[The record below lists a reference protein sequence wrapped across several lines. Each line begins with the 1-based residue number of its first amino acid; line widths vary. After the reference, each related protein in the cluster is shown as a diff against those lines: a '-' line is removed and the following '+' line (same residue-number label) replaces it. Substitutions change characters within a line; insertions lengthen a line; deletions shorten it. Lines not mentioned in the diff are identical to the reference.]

1 MRFRELLPIIL
12 LVAGFAAGLLGGLIL
27 RPLPLTTTVTETLTR
42 TVIVSFAGTM
52 EEKSSWYT
60 VTTTITITPLDSDG
74 DGIPDLDENRY
85 GTDPAKP
92 NYLLAYALR
101 KIPENEALRFKNV
114 ENFNE
119 SSKGLVDLYAKLS
132 QDKKESK
139 DVAEL
144 LNGILSDNIVD
155 NLEKNLFDDK
165 FVNPS
170 LPSIDNLNW
179 TPTRENLDK
188 IYDINITFA
197 ARDDKTPIAYAELH
211 FIPVEYYYMIEKYR
225 MRPEDYPK
233 VFPPDEERALILTPV
248 DGKFDS
254 LEEKFSVPIKDI
266 VGGREYKIV
275 ALVGDLAGNKKM
287 IEMRI
292 PYIRQFENIAETDD
306 ILVGAFYYPWYNR
319 NDPWFRF
326 WFNETEW
333 ELLGYELSPLLG
345 HYNSNDPIVISKHI
359 DWATGH
365 GIDYFLVSWG
375 YAGGPGGFNDMVLK
389 TLLENQLVGQIRFA
403 ILYESGGRL
412 IKKEGEFNLT
422 DSTNKNKLIND
433 FNYLAKT
440 YFSHPSYL
448 EVKGGKVVFFDASRF
463 FVGDVQDTLK
473 LLREAIKVHKLYLIC
488 DALGNFLPP
497 TDPRMMEL
505 LKSFDAFSADDM
517 WANNYGD
524 PDARRNFVSYID
536 KTLELWKLH
545 TNAYNHDMIPSI
557 NPGWEPYLYLKLYPD
572 FNAPFLERDTY
583 RYGELLSIALKYGR
597 HIIIGHFN
605 EFFTHNHVEPD
616 TKDGFAYLETLKKML
631 VKE

>member
-1 MRFRELLPIIL
+1 MLSIIL
-12 LVAGFAAGLLGGLIL
+12 LIAGFAAGLLGGLIL

-275 ALVGDLAGNKKM
+275 ALVRDLAGNKK
-287 IEMRI
+287 
-292 PYIRQFENIAETDD
+292 
-306 ILVGAFYYPWYNR
+306 
-319 NDPWFRF
+319 
-326 WFNETEW
+326 
-333 ELLGYELSPLLG
+333 
-345 HYNSNDPIVISKHI
+345 
-359 DWATGH
+359 
-365 GIDYFLVSWG
+365 
-375 YAGGPGGFNDMVLK
+375 
-389 TLLENQLVGQIRFA
+389 
-403 ILYESGGRL
+403 
-412 IKKEGEFNLT
+412 
-422 DSTNKNKLIND
+422 
-433 FNYLAKT
+433 
-440 YFSHPSYL
+440 
-448 EVKGGKVVFFDASRF
+448 
-463 FVGDVQDTLK
+463 
-473 LLREAIKVHKLYLIC
+473 
-488 DALGNFLPP
+488 
-497 TDPRMMEL
+497 
-505 LKSFDAFSADDM
+505 
-517 WANNYGD
+517 
-524 PDARRNFVSYID
+524 
-536 KTLELWKLH
+536 
-545 TNAYNHDMIPSI
+545 
-557 NPGWEPYLYLKLYPD
+557 
-572 FNAPFLERDTY
+572 
-583 RYGELLSIALKYGR
+583 
-597 HIIIGHFN
+597 
-605 EFFTHNHVEPD
+605 
-616 TKDGFAYLETLKKML
+616 
-631 VKE
+631 